1 MVQHLTEENYNT
13 WNSSILV
20 ALDAKS
26 KLGFIDGSIPKP
38 QETDPHYT
46 AWCKCNGMV
55 LAWLFNSLRNY
66 NLVLYTSR
74 LLDMCGLIY
83 NIGTLKAMALE
94 LSS

>member
-1 MVQHLTEENYNT
+1 MVQHLIEENYNT

-55 LAWLFNSLRNY
+55 LAWLFNSLTKDLQSGVIYFKTARD
-66 NLVLYTSR
+66 VW
-74 LLDMCGLIY
+74 LDLQHRYSQGNGPRI
-83 NIGTLKAMALE
+83 
-94 LSS
+94 